1 MEDRSGGK
9 TSAAG
14 KLRRAAAAAKRVG
27 HLFIGRWFFAASVV
41 AIGFHIATAGLDWS
55 VNFHPDEH
63 KIAKWVAEVHD
74 AGYITGRGYPGGWF
88 ELNRVRI
95 WIQKRIDGIGRAWH
109 SHAVQDGKVVA
120 VTEDSFRYKSAPS
133 FKSVFEKI
141 QAGRDFNAALYVLAA
156 LLVYLAA
163 LESGMSPPA
172 AFVSAGFFFAYAAP
186 IEFAHYCES
195 DGGLIFTLALSAWLF
210 ARAIRKASP
219 LWTVLAAFS
228 SGFAISTK
236 PVLFPLVL
244 PVIAAPWVV
253 CLSSPALRGKC
264 RLAIPLLTLVC
275 LAAAAW
281 GFTTG
286 TPAIREN
293 MSWYFESMRE
303 TGRRTYAELQRNMGG
318 KATFRFATV
327 LRTRDF
333 AGHIA
338 EIGLFPILWGLLS
351 WRLWFGKDFRR
362 QLAGVPAL
370 LPVFPLFVVLCCP
383 FVRRQETLPIGI
395 IMALGM
401 GLPVEVLLRRLK
413 EGRPSCGREAAVAAL
428 CGLLGILALWE
439 GAGKSYGMIQCFQL
453 RDTRAEAQNWLR
465 RSFPRGKPLG
475 FDRYTGQAARGVDC
489 QVAAFGGLPYRWHGL
504 PLTPDRPSDPWP
516 TDGAPVE
523 YYIENVGFSG
533 RYPITDLKTGAIRPD
548 IKENL
553 AAYNAA
559 AFNCRIWYAGR
570 HSVRPTFGQPTL
582 RMVSFIGPA
591 PNAID
596 VPLSLP
602 RPLFL
607 QPIRTSLY
615 GVGGAP
621 GLGAIAAAPTYGRF
635 SPVYFH
641 TEEGPLWLVTR
652 MIEGNAPS
660 KVLREGI
667 AGKAKGA
674 LPAGGIVAAQLRT
687 GYLAKVLGRFS
698 AYRSAGVRVR
708 GAGQSGGCYSHLAES
723 PAELAREMRL
733 GGNPEGAL
741 AQIEKAGDLDMA
753 AQTEAFLCAAA
764 AGRTPHRDWTDAARK
779 ALASAKAFLDAQNAT
794 ARGGLTIQGVP
805 LEIVRD
811 FSRVRLDDDQA
822 FPGYPLP
829 VFLPAGRYGIV
840 MRFPEVA
847 RPLAEALAPYAL
859 FHRQTPFVLLEGSG
873 FVELAAQL
881 DVKKDGRPEVRAI
894 DGFDGQA
901 LPCEIEISWDP
912 VSQIRDRA
920 AELERFLNGDLG
932 G

>member
-27 HLFIGRWFFAASVV
+27 HLFIGRWFFAAAVV

-74 AGYITGRGYPGGWF
+74 EGYITGRGYPGGWF

-244 PVIAAPWVV
+244 PVLAAPWVV

-333 AGHIA
+333 AGRIA

-401 GLPVEVLLRRLK
+401 GLPAEILVRRIREGIPLRR
-413 EGRPSCGREAAVAAL
+413 REAISAAL
-428 CGLLGILALWE
+428 CAVLGLLALWE
-439 GAGKSYGMIQCFQL
+439 GAGKAAGMIQCFQL
-453 RDTRAEAQNWLR
+453 RDTRAEMQNWLR
-465 RSFPRGKPLG
+465 RTFPRGKPLG

-489 QVAAFGGLPYRWHGL
+489 QVAAFGGLPYRWQGL
-504 PLTPDRPSDPWP
+504 PLAPDKDRPGDSWP
-516 TDGAPVE
+516 ADGAPVE
-523 YYIENVGFSG
+523 YYIENVGFTG
-533 RYPITDLKTGAIRPD
+533 RYPIFDRRTGAIRD
-548 IKENL
+548 DVREKMAGYE
-553 AAYNAA
+553 AAVSD
-559 AFNCRIWYAGR
+559 CRVWSAGR
-570 HSVRPTFGQPTL
+570 HAVRPTFGHPAL
-582 RMVSFIGPA
+582 RMVSFVKPA
-591 PNAID
+591 PDAVDI
-596 VPLSLP
+596 PIALP
-602 RPLFL
+602 RPVFI
-607 QPIRTSLY
+607 QPIRTGIY
-615 GVGGAP
+615 FAEGAP
-621 GLGAIAAAPTYGRF
+621 GLGAIAATPAYGRF
-635 SPVYFH
+635 SPVYFQP
-641 TEEGPLWLVTR
+641 EDEPLWLVTR
-652 MIEGNAPS
+652 MLEGDAPT
-660 KVLREGI
+660 KVLRRGTG
-667 AGKAKGA
+667 GKATER
-674 LPAGGIVAAQLRT
+674 LPAGGIVAAPLRT
-687 GYLAKVLGRFS
+687 GPAARLFGRFL
-698 AYRSAGVRVR
+698 AYRSACVRVR
-708 GAGQSGGCYSHLAES
+708 GAAQSGGCYSYVVSSAE
-723 PAELAREMRL
+723 ELARELRL
-733 GGNPEGAL
+733 GGNPSGAL
-741 AQIEKAGDLDMA
+741 AFLEKDPSLSKTAMV
-753 AQTEAFLCAAA
+753 EAFLCATDAGAPPRREWKEAAAEAVAA
-764 AGRTPHRDWTDAARK
+764 AGL
-779 ALASAKAFLDAQNAT
+779 LAGQGGAFGL
-794 ARGGLTIQGVP
+794 GGVTVRGVP
-805 LEIVRD
+805 LEVVRD
-811 FSRVRLDDDQA
+811 FSRARIAVDEDT
-822 FPGYPLP
+822 GPLLP
-829 VFLPAGRYGIV
+829 AFLPAGKYHLTL
-840 MRFPEVA
+840 RFPAVERNVA
-847 RPLAEALAPYAL
+847 ETMAAHAL
-859 FHRQTPFVLLEGSG
+859 FDGQTPFAVSERGDFIDLEARLDLDKGSHPAFLG
-873 FVELAAQL
+873 LE
-881 DVKKDGRPEVRAI
+881 D
-894 DGFDGQA
+894 FDGEMP
-901 LPCEIEISWDP
+901 PCEMEISWDP
-912 VSQIRDRA
+912 VEQALSAA
-920 AELERFLNGDLG
+920 AELKRRLD
-932 G
+932 